1 MISENGSQQI
11 RALLFDMDGL
21 LFDSERVVQ
30 RTWNMA
36 GEELGVGRVGEQ
48 IYHTLGLNLKSRT
61 AFFYKIYGSDF
72 PMDVYKKKT
81 REYFRQIEEDEG
93 IPLKTGVREILQ
105 FGKDHGYRMCVVTSS
120 RREHSA
126 YMLKKGKIDSF
137 FDGMVCGDMVQKAK
151 PDPEIYLKAAEVL
164 AVKPEQCIALE
175 DSPNGIRSAYA
186 AGMYPVMVPDLVAP
200 DKEITKLAFSV
211 AENLLEV
218 RAILEKWTKSGI

>member
-1 MISENGSQQI
+1 MISENGSRQI

-61 AFFYKIYGSDF
+61 AFFYKIYGADF
-72 PMDVYKKKT
+72 PMDVFSEKT

-105 FGKDHGYRMCVVTSS
+105 FGKDHGYHMCVVTSS
-120 RREHSA
+120 RREHAA
-126 YMLKKGKIDSF
+126 YMLKKGKIDAF

-164 AVKPEQCIALE
+164 TVKPEQCIALE

-186 AGMYPVMVPDLVAP
+186 AGMYPVMVPDLVVP
-200 DKEITKLAFSV
+200 DEEITKLAFSV

-218 RAILEKWTKSGI
+218 RTILEKWTKSGI